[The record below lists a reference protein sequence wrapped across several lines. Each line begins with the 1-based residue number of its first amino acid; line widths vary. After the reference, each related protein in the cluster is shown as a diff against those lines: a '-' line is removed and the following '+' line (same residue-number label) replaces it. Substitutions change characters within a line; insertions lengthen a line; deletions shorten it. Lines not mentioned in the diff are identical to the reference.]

1 MIKEVITENNKY
13 NLLLDFFFTGMSRS
27 IITKRNKTKTAP
39 TYTKTKTIAKN
50 SAFYV
55 IHKIALLKN
64 IRTKRSA
71 A

>member
-50 SAFYV
+50 SAFNV
-55 IHKIALLKN
+55 NHKMEFF
-64 IRTKRSA
+64 R
-71 A
+71 